1 MALDNFILPKRVEK
15 MAPDSETYGEFTIQ
29 PLERGFGLTL
39 GNAMR
44 RVLLSSLEGVA
55 VWGVRIDGVL
65 HEFSTIPGAVQDTA
79 EVIMNL
85 KRLVLTMPEDVSE
98 ATLRLSQKKRGDVT
112 AGDFEDNAQVE
123 VLNPDLVLV
132 SMDEE
137 KKLSMEVHVRRGRGY
152 VTADQH
158 QSDRTKEI
166 GFIALDSIFTPVVR
180 ANFVVQNTRVGRR
193 TDYDKLALQVTTN
206 GSLAPEDTVRQAAE
220 ILRTHFEY
228 FLSFDTV
235 GEELDAELEQK
246 HSRLK
251 ELFARPV
258 DELELSVR
266 SGNCLK
272 ASNIRT
278 LGDLVQKSEEDM
290 LQFRNFGK
298 KSLTEISELL
308 QKHGLYFGMSVKE
321 RDGVYE
327 LQDKDELRR
336 LPDIQLDLEEDEEP
350 RLALGDGDGNG
361 DGDGDEYEEDEEEV
375 EDEEEEEEAVE
386 EEEKE

>member
-1 MALDNFILPKRVEK
+1 MALENFILPKRVEK
-15 MAPDSETYGEFTIQ
+15 HGQTGDVHGEFTIQ

-44 RVLLSSLEGVA
+44 RTLLSSLEGVA

-85 KRLVLTMPEDVSE
+85 KRMVLTMPQDVTES
-98 ATLRLSQKKRGDVT
+98 TLRLATSKRGDIT

-123 VLNPDLVLV
+123 ILNPDLLLV

-137 KKLSMEVHVRRGRGY
+137 RKISMEVYVRRGRGY
-152 VTADQH
+152 VAADQH
-158 QSDRTKEI
+158 ESDRTKEI
-166 GFIALDSIFTPVVR
+166 GFIPIDSIFTPVVR
-180 ANFVVQNTRVGRR
+180 ANFVVENTRVGRR
-193 TDYDKLALQVTTN
+193 TDYDKLALHVTTN
-206 GSLAPEDTVRQAAE
+206 GAVDPEDAVRQAAE

-228 FLSFDTV
+228 FLTFETM
-235 GEELDAELEQK
+235 GEELDAELEEK

-298 KSLTEISELL
+298 KSLTEISDLL
-308 QKHGLYFGMSVKE
+308 QRHGLYFCMSVKE

-327 LQDKDELRR
+327 VQDKEELRR
-336 LPDIQLDLEEDEEP
+336 LPDIQFDLEEGEGRPIIEDDDFDADGAGIDE
-350 RLALGDGDGNG
+350 GD
-361 DGDGDEYEEDEEEV
+361 EEV
-375 EDEEEEEEAVE
+375 EKEEEE
-386 EEEKE
+386 

>member
-1 MALDNFILPKRVEK
+1 MALDNFVLPKRVEK
-15 MAPDSETYGEFTIQ
+15 SGETDDVYGQFTIQ

-79 EVIMNL
+79 EVVMNL
-85 KRLVLTMPEDVSE
+85 KRLVLTMPEDVQES
-98 ATLRLSQKKRGDVT
+98 TLRLSTRKRGDVN

-123 VLNPDLVLV
+123 ILNPDLPLLT
-132 SMDEE
+132 MDED
-137 KKLSMEVHVRRGRGY
+137 KKFSMEVYVRRGRGY
-152 VTADQH
+152 VAADQH

-166 GFIALDSIFTPVVR
+166 GFIPIDSIFTPVTR
-180 ANFVVQNTRVGRR
+180 ANFVVDNTRVGRR
-193 TDYDKLALQVTTN
+193 TDYDKLTLHVSTD
-206 GSLAPEDTVRQAAE
+206 GSLDPEEAVRQAAQ
-220 ILRTHFEY
+220 ILRAHFEY
-228 FLSFDTV
+228 FLSFESV
-235 GEELDAELEQK
+235 SEEMDAELEQK

-258 DELELSVR
+258 EDLELSVR

-278 LGDLVQKSEEDM
+278 LGDLVQKSESDM

-298 KSLTEISELL
+298 KSLTEISDLL

-327 LQDKDELRR
+327 LQDKEELRR
-336 LPDIQLDLEEDEEP
+336 LPDIELELEEDEGRGADLE
-350 RLALGDGDGNG
+350 
-361 DGDGDEYEEDEEEV
+361 DEDIADEESADEEEHG
-375 EDEEEEEEAVE
+375 EEEEE
-386 EEEKE
+386 

>member
-15 MAPDSETYGEFTIQ
+15 HGQSGDVYGEFTIQ

-65 HEFSTIPGAVQDTA
+65 HEFSTISGAVQDTA

-85 KRLVLTMPEDVSE
+85 KRMVITMPEDVSE
-98 ATLRLSQKKRGDVT
+98 STLRLATTKRGDVT
-112 AGDFEDNAQVE
+112 AGDFEDNAQVQI
-123 VLNPDLVLV
+123 LNPDLLLV

-137 KKLSMEVHVRRGRGY
+137 RKLSMEVYVRRGRGY
-152 VTADQH
+152 VAADQH
-158 QSDRTKEI
+158 ESDRTKEI
-166 GFIALDSIFTPVVR
+166 GFIPVDSIFTPVVR
-180 ANFVVQNTRVGRR
+180 ANFVVENTRVGRR
-193 TDYDKLALQVTTN
+193 TDYDKLALHVTTN
-206 GSLAPEDTVRQAAE
+206 GSVDPEDAVRQAAE

-228 FLSFDTV
+228 FLTFETM
-235 GEELDAELEQK
+235 GEELDAELEEK

-308 QKHGLYFGMSVKE
+308 QRHGLYFGMSVKE

-327 LQDKDELRR
+327 LQDKEELRR
-336 LPDIQLDLEEDEEP
+336 LPDIQFEDEEGRP
-350 RLALGDGDGNG
+350 LREDGEPY
-361 DGDGDEYEEDEEEV
+361 DGDEDEP
-375 EDEEEEEEAVE
+375 DAEEEEAGEETEAEAE
-386 EEEKE
+386 EE